1 MLAIHRLLA
10 NSPIERGDVDA
21 FLGAHGSPLVEG
33 SSVTF
38 LYRGDASTLRL
49 QHFLYGLP
57 SLEPFVRVE
66 GTDLWYLV
74 LELPRASRLEYR
86 LEVTRGGEV
95 RTILDPLNPRRALD
109 PSGETSVCHGA
120 GYRPPAW
127 LEPDPRA
134 RGGSI
139 RSLELE
145 SEAFGDTRS
154 VRVYVPSG
162 FRRTRRYP
170 LLVVHDGAEF
180 LHYAELAGVLDNLIH
195 RHEIPAM
202 IVALTEAKR
211 RDEEYADDERH
222 ATFVARE
229 LLPRLE
235 NEFPLVGDASSR
247 GLLGANLGAVA
258 ALSVA
263 WRHPGTFGNLVLLSG
278 AFAFTEAAAQHDPVM
293 RFMARFRA
301 DPGEPAQRA
310 YVSCG
315 IYDSLIHENRS
326 LVLQLGEMG
335 LDLRFSEPRDGHN
348 WVRRPS
354 CPRADSPPQP
364 TPSAAPTRPRRGGL
378 PPGGCPA

>member
-1 MLAIHRLLA
+1 MLAIHRLFA
-10 NSPIERGDVDA
+10 SSPLESRAIDA

-33 SSVTF
+33 TSVTF
-38 LYRGDASTLRL
+38 LYRGEASALRL

-86 LEVTRGGEV
+86 LEVSREGKVE
-95 RTILDPLNPRRALD
+95 TILDPLNPRRALD
-109 PSGETSVCHGA
+109 PGGENSVCHGA
-120 GYRPPAW
+120 GYRAPTW
-127 LEPDPRA
+127 YEPDPRA

-139 RSLELE
+139 KTVDVP
-145 SEAFGDTRS
+145 SEAFGETRS
-154 VRVYVPSG
+154 VRVYVPAR
-162 FRRTRRYP
+162 FRPTRRYP

-180 LHYAELAGVLDNLIH
+180 LHYAELAGALDNLIH

-202 IVALTEAKR
+202 IVALTEAER
-211 RDEEYADDERH
+211 RDEEYAGDRRH
-222 ATFVARE
+222 ASFVARE
-229 LLPRLE
+229 LLPRLAE
-235 NEFPLVGDASSR
+235 EFPLVGDARSR

-263 WRHPGTFGNLVLLSG
+263 WRHPGVFGNLMLLSG
-278 AFAFTEAAAQHDPVM
+278 AFAFTEAAAHPGGARHDPVM

-301 DPGEPAQRA
+301 DPGNPAERA
-310 YVSCG
+310 YISCG

-335 LDLRFSEPRDGHN
+335 LNLRFSEVRDGHN
-348 WVRRPS
+348 WEMW
-354 CPRADSPPQP
+354 
-364 TPSAAPTRPRRGGL
+364 RGRLREGL
-378 PPGGCPA
+378 SWLFPGPLWMVYP